1 MLKGLDESVNGVP
14 RKLRKKE
21 QRLLM
26 LLESVFVIFIQVTIL
41 EEYLS

>member
-14 RKLRKKE
+14 RKQRKKE

-41 EEYLS
+41 EEYVS